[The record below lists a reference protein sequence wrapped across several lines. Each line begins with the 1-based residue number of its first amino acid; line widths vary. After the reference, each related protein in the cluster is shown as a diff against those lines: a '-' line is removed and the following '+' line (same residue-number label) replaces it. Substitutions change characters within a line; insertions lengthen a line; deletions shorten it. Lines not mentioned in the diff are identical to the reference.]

1 MSQQVQEIL
10 SQLLKTQLQKKSTI
24 KVQTKV
30 SASEFKKRD
39 SRQENER
46 QKSKNDLIRQK
57 DKMLRDHEREQKV
70 VEKIEEENW
79 AFYRRIIVENAA
91 KIFMILLYFIISSI
105 AICKAGIII
114 LTALQNLLYDALISV
129 PPSSLPPKY

>member
-24 KVQTKV
+24 KVQSKTG
-30 SASEFKKRD
+30 AREFKKRE
-39 SRQENER
+39 STKENER
-46 QKSKNDLIRQK
+46 QKSKNDLIKQK
-57 DKMLRDHEREQKV
+57 DKMLRDHEREKKV

-91 KIFMILLYFIISSI
+91 KIFMILLYFTISSI

-114 LTALQNLLYDALISV
+114 LTAFQNLLHDALISV
-129 PPSSLPPKY
+129 PTSSIPPKY